1 MYLLKR
7 LIQPPRNDPGN
18 GDSGAEE
25 GSKDKP
31 RMGFSIEQGRRPYQE
46 DTMSSTMSMPTAG
59 GDAAFFGMFD
69 GHGGVKAAAWAKDN
83 LSKNVALALAKTT
96 QPETALVM
104 AFKKTDAEFLAHARR
119 ENLFDGCT
127 ATSALLIGREL
138 YVANAG
144 DSRTVICRGTRGTPL
159 SDDHKPDKP
168 SERRRI
174 EHAGGTVTFF
184 GCARVNGV
192 LATSRGFGD
201 QELKQWVTAEPEVK
215 KRILDEGDEFLVL
228 ATDGLWDV
236 LSNDDAARIISG
248 EKSVQGAAKKLTSE
262 ALRLGTM
269 DNVSAIVLDL
279 RALVAGM
286 GKAEKK
292 DSLRSPSL
300 KSASFNG
307 RFAQGAVV
315 GEEGGSPTRLA
326 HRTQQKG
333 VHNSPIVGGLPA
345 MSPGGGGKAAGTNP
359 AQSPGW
365 ARTRAGP
372 PASDRNPDASKR
384 PFEGTDALLLGMTP
398 LANGSHGQSPVARVA
413 AASTRR
419 GANTEAAAGG
429 RGAPILDGSPAR
441 GPRARVAGVSPP
453 HDATGGIA
461 AFRRKSSGIS
471 RVGSI
476 GAESQASVLKRVK
489 ETHAIKSKS
498 FSTVESAK
506 ADAARSKDPKP
517 GLHL

>member
-1 MYLLKR
+1 
-7 LIQPPRNDPGN
+7 
-18 GDSGAEE
+18 
-25 GSKDKP
+25 
-31 RMGFSIEQGRRPYQE
+31 
-46 DTMSSTMSMPTAG
+46 MPTAG

-83 LSKNVALALAKTT
+83 LSKNVALVLSL
-96 QPETALVM
+96 PRILSSPLSSRNM
-104 AFKKTDAEFLAHARR
+104 HIPPRSFS
-119 ENLFDGCT
+119 LFFSRGVKAAVCT

-279 RALVAGM
+279 RALVAGNLPAPQLFGPVVC
-286 GKAEKK
+286 GK
-292 DSLRSPSL
+292 LPPPLLLSL
-300 KSASFNG
+300 KLS
-307 RFAQGAVV
+307 
-315 GEEGGSPTRLA
+315 RLF
-326 HRTQQKG
+326 
-333 VHNSPIVGGLPA
+333 L
-345 MSPGGGGKAAGTNP
+345 
-359 AQSPGW
+359 
-365 ARTRAGP
+365 
-372 PASDRNPDASKR
+372 
-384 PFEGTDALLLGMTP
+384 
-398 LANGSHGQSPVARVA
+398 
-413 AASTRR
+413 
-419 GANTEAAAGG
+419 
-429 RGAPILDGSPAR
+429 
-441 GPRARVAGVSPP
+441 
-453 HDATGGIA
+453 
-461 AFRRKSSGIS
+461 
-471 RVGSI
+471 
-476 GAESQASVLKRVK
+476 
-489 ETHAIKSKS
+489 
-498 FSTVESAK
+498 
-506 ADAARSKDPKP
+506 
-517 GLHL
+517 